1 VSVSV
6 RVPFV
11 DLQAQHRELGTAM
24 AAAVQDVIG
33 RGDFV
38 LGAAVERFEAAFA
51 GYIGSRHAIG
61 VGTGLAAIELAL
73 RAHGIGPGD
82 EVITA
87 ANTFIATVLAIEAV
101 GARPVLVDADRR
113 SYTIDPAAIA
123 AAITPRTRAVVPVH
137 LYGQPADMDAVL
149 AVAQQHSLVVVE
161 DAAQAHGTRYKGTRA
176 GRFGHAAAFSFYPAK
191 NLGACGDGGMIV
203 TDDDGVAEKVRML
216 RNYGQRVKYH
226 HATVGTNSRLDTI
239 QAAILGIKLPHLDG
253 WNAARRQHARTYGER
268 LSGMVSTPELSPGAE
283 HVYHLYVVE
292 TANRDAVQQQL
303 RAAGIETGIHYPIP
317 VHLQEA
323 CAHLGYRAG
332 QFPVTEAAAG
342 RILSLPM
349 FPELTSAQIDHVA
362 ATLGAATKTA

>member
-1 VSVSV
+1 
-6 RVPFV
+6 
-11 DLQAQHRELGTAM
+11 
-24 AAAVQDVIG
+24 
-33 RGDFV
+33 
-38 LGAAVERFEAAFA
+38 
-51 GYIGSRHAIG
+51 
-61 VGTGLAAIELAL
+61 
-73 RAHGIGPGD
+73 
-82 EVITA
+82 
-87 ANTFIATVLAIEAV
+87 
-101 GARPVLVDADRR
+101 
-113 SYTIDPAAIA
+113 
-123 AAITPRTRAVVPVH
+123 
-137 LYGQPADMDAVL
+137 
-149 AVAQQHSLVVVE
+149 
-161 DAAQAHGTRYKGTRA
+161 
-176 GRFGHAAAFSFYPAK
+176 
-191 NLGACGDGGMIV
+191 
-203 TDDDGVAEKVRML
+203 ML